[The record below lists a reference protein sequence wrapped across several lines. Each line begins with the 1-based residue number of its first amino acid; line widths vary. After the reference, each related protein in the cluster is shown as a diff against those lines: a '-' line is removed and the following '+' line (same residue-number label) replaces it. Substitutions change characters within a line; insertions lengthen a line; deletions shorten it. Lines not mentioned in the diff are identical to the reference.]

1 MLVRR
6 RLPMMVTPK
15 IDLRRIQVSVICS
28 LLGYLN
34 QNFRD
39 SMFDFLVLIISK
51 SRVLFDEYSAA
62 CIQASQLA
70 SSTLQSVDVGICDLN
85 KLIADTTQFELV
97 SFDRSAYRQGS
108 IAVSSIVFELVAN
121 NTVHQS
127 ITLPASQAVVR
138 TKSTKSTTTNN
149 NNNDD
154 DDDNNN
160 DNEDD
165 DEADAAVDEQRLPRL
180 RLVVDLQQLR
190 NWFQTIQCP
199 ANTMVYFSIKHIRS
213 LLPNRISIVYSA
225 AYVCESRRRPM
236 LSPISSTLL
245 RSTSRRCCSPASNVI
260 EPLLPP
266 ATVDAIK
273 AAQRCAKN
281 STVVAK
287 FTGIVST
294 KSASAVGVAYAV
306 LGPINNSKCARD
318 VRRSYGFRLEIV
330 VLCFR
335 SVSFSLS
342 ILMSIDTQYVWRTQ
356 RRRRHR

>member
-1 MLVRR
+1 
-6 RLPMMVTPK
+6 
-15 IDLRRIQVSVICS
+15 
-28 LLGYLN
+28 
-34 QNFRD
+34 
-39 SMFDFLVLIISK
+39 MFEFLVLIISK

-138 TKSTKSTTTNN
+138 TKSTKSTTTNNN

-245 RSTSRRCCSPASNVI
+245 RSTSRRCCSPASTSSSHYCR
-260 EPLLPP
+260 LQLSMRSSR
-266 ATVDAIK
+266 
-273 AAQRCAKN
+273 AAVREELDGRRE
-281 STVVAK
+281 VHRHRLDE
-287 FTGIVST
+287 
-294 KSASAVGVAYAV
+294 VGVGGRRRV
-306 LGPINNSKCARD
+306 CCARSD
-318 VRRSYGFRLEIV
+318 
-330 VLCFR
+330 
-335 SVSFSLS
+335 
-342 ILMSIDTQYVWRTQ
+342 
-356 RRRRHR
+356 

>member
-1 MLVRR
+1 
-6 RLPMMVTPK
+6 
-15 IDLRRIQVSVICS
+15 
-28 LLGYLN
+28 
-34 QNFRD
+34 
-39 SMFDFLVLIISK
+39 MFDFLVLIISK

-121 NTVHQS
+121 NNSVHQS

-138 TKSTKSTTTNN
+138 TKSTN

-165 DEADAAVDEQRLPRL
+165 DEADAAVDEQLLPPL

-213 LLPNRISIVYSA
+213 LLPNRISVVYSA

-281 STVVAK
+281 STVVA
-287 FTGIVST
+287 
-294 KSASAVGVAYAV
+294 
-306 LGPINNSKCARD
+306 N
-318 VRRSYGFRLEIV
+318 
-330 VLCFR
+330 
-335 SVSFSLS
+335 
-342 ILMSIDTQYVWRTQ
+342 
-356 RRRRHR
+356 